1 MFQGDKV
8 RKLKTEKAEKEKV
21 DAEVAILLALK
32 KKLAVA
38 EGKDPNE
45 QENNSTGKKKGKKK
59 YIIDTVCVLNTWL
72 TVLNLSTQTTFL
84 FRCND

>member
-1 MFQGDKV
+1 MLTPLSLQGDKV
-8 RKLKTEKAEKEKV
+8 RKLKAEKADKEKV

-45 QENNSTGKKKGKKK
+45 QDSSSKGKKKGKKK
-59 YIIDTVCVLNTWL
+59 
-72 TVLNLSTQTTFL
+72 
-84 FRCND
+84 

>member
-1 MFQGDKV
+1 MWGIEFLTPLCFQGDKV
-8 RKLKTEKAEKEKV
+8 RKLKGEKADKEKV

-45 QENNSTGKKKGKKK
+45 QNATSKGKNKGKKK
-59 YIIDTVCVLNTWL
+59 
-72 TVLNLSTQTTFL
+72 
-84 FRCND
+84 

>member
-38 EGKDPNE
+38 GGKDPNE
-45 QENNSTGKKKGKKK
+45 QENNSKGKKKGKKK
-59 YIIDTVCVLNTWL
+59 
-72 TVLNLSTQTTFL
+72 
-84 FRCND
+84 

>member
-1 MFQGDKV
+1 M
-8 RKLKTEKAEKEKV
+8 RKLKAEKADKDKV

-45 QENNSTGKKKGKKK
+45 QDNTSKGKKKGKK
-59 YIIDTVCVLNTWL
+59 N
-72 TVLNLSTQTTFL
+72 
-84 FRCND
+84 